1 MSISSSA
8 VLIELNVSTWGASKL
23 DRDVA
28 DGVNRNNNAS
38 NDASK
43 VYKNLA
49 AGTSVVNDIS
59 KYAARIRL
67 YHNEMTL
74 PWSNKGARILPVA
87 SVLEYKQ
94 NMNNFRTQYEAMCN
108 KLYNEY
114 ANLVANAQQ
123 NLGALYKASDYPD
136 VEDIKSKYGLK
147 LVFSPLPEAGD
158 FRLDTAN
165 ADMAELREEMAASY
179 EADFQDRLA
188 KAVREPWDR
197 LHDEL
202 TALSTKLH
210 DVDGDESKKRYHD
223 SLLTNPQQLCSLL
236 TKLNITG
243 DPQLEAARR
252 ELERALVGVEI
263 DDIKEYGHVRSDVK
277 SKVDAIIGKFNW

>member
-8 VLIELNVSTWGASKL
+8 VLVELNVSTWGASKL

-94 NMNNFRTQYEAMCN
+94 NMNNFRTQNQAMCN
-108 KLYNEY
+108 KLYAEY
-114 ANLVANAQQ
+114 ANLVRNAQQ

-136 VEDIKSKYGLK
+136 VEDIKSKYGFK

-165 ADMAELREEMAASY
+165 EDMAELRQEMAASY

-202 TALSTKLH
+202 TALSSKLH
-210 DVDGDESKKRYHD
+210 DNEGEDTKKRYHD

-252 ELERALVGVEI
+252 ELERALVGVDIES
-263 DDIKEYGHVRSDVK
+263 IKEYGYVRSEVK
-277 SKVDAIIGKFNW
+277 SKVDAIIDKFSW